1 MADVPQVTIVDGIP
15 TGGTGTVE
23 TLSTTN
29 ALLGPVAS
37 SKETDPDAASADL
50 NSLLRGIL
58 QKTTDGIVAPGQA
71 TAANSLSVVGPSDVA
86 ITVAQDTSSIG
97 NDGGTLL
104 TPTFAAISCSS
115 SGNNAIVA
123 ADATKKIR
131 VLQWIVTA
139 SAAVNFKWRTASTDV
154 TGLFYAAAAGGG
166 AGGSFN
172 PVGHFQTV
180 ANEALNLNLSGA
192 TAVGGYVVY
201 VLVP

>member
-1 MADVPQVTIVDGIP
+1 MAELDEVGVTSGIP
-15 TGGTGTVE
+15 SSGTGEVP
-23 TLSTTN
+23 TLAPIRD
-29 ALLGPVAS
+29 ALGIVTSA
-37 SKETDPDAASADL
+37 KETDPDAASA
-50 NSLLRGIL
+50 NINGLLRGIL